1 MSTPLK
7 SPGAMSFVRA
17 VSAIVFLI
25 GASVLAGWWLDL
37 PALTS
42 VLPSAAKMVALTAL
56 AFVLA
61 AISLCF
67 QAGATDP
74 TQWRVSRI
82 CAVLVIAIGVIGLTT
97 RLLGWNLRLDN
108 LSIERLPIV
117 SAVSPAGSMSAATAT
132 AFVFLGGALL
142 LARSSR
148 YRRVYQAC
156 AILTLLIGWLGFSRY
171 VYGGE
176 PLVPY
181 AAMAI
186 HTAAMLLL
194 LGVGLLSLRRDVGLM
209 ALLAS
214 DRAAGFSVRRLLPAA
229 VLVPLVAGWLAL
241 HAERAGWFGTE
252 AALSLFALTS
262 VVVLAALIW
271 ANALLLE
278 RADVQR
284 RSAEQAL
291 HGSEERTQQ
300 IIETAL
306 DAVISMDKTGVI
318 TGWSTQAQAL
328 FGWSREEAIGRYLAQ
343 TIIPERYREAHRQGL
358 QRYLD
363 TGEARVLNRR
373 IELSA
378 LHRTGREFPVELA
391 ITPICTGDDLSFS
404 AFVRDITERKQAEA
418 ALRESEGRLRTLAE
432 FLPHLVWTCRPDGWC
447 DYLSRQWV
455 EYTGR
460 PEAEQLG
467 SGWAEHLHPEDRARV
482 QAEWAAATLRGDSF
496 DIEFR
501 IRRADGMYR
510 WFKTRAVPLR
520 DSAGSIVKWF
530 GSNTDVEDA
539 KRSEERLRA
548 QLERL
553 NLLDRTT
560 RAIGE
565 RQDLSSIFQVVLR
578 TLEDR
583 LPIDFGCVCL
593 YDPSAQTLS
602 VSCVGARSQALAAKL
617 ALTEHALLDVAQN
630 GFARCMRGELVHE
643 SDTGASPFPFAA
655 RLAQAGLRSV
665 VLAPLTVENKV
676 FGVMIAARREPDGF
690 TSGECEF
697 LRQLNQHVALAAN
710 QAQLYSAL
718 QRAYEDLRQS
728 QQAILQQERLRAL
741 GLMASGIA
749 HDINNALSPAAL
761 YVQSLLE
768 RDPSLSTQAHE
779 SLAIVQRAIEDVADT
794 VARMREFYRPREA
807 ELTLAPVDLNRTLQ
821 QVIDLTR
828 ARWSDI
834 PQQRGTVIRMQ
845 PELAANLPVIMGAQ
859 HEIRDALTN
868 LVLNAVDAMPEGG
881 TLALRSRADA
891 QRAQGVQVL
900 VEICDS
906 GVGMNAAVRSH
917 CLEPFFTT
925 KGERGTGLGLAM
937 VYGMVQRHSGEL
949 EIDSEPG
956 AGTTVRLIFPVTT
969 SVAAAPPEPEPKSVP
984 PLRLLVIDD
993 DPLLLESLQA
1003 TLAYDGHDVT
1013 VADGGQAGID
1023 AFIASLERP
1032 ERFCV
1037 VITDLGMPNID
1048 GRRVAAAIKSV
1059 SPTTPV
1065 VLLTGWGHSLRADND
1080 LPAHVD
1086 QVLAKPPKLA
1096 DLRTALAELTIGR
1109 AAN

>member
-1 MSTPLK
+1 MSTPRIA
-7 SPGAMSFVRA
+7 PHAMSFVRA
-17 VSAIVFLI
+17 VSAVVCLV
-25 GASVLAGWWLDL
+25 GALVLAGWWLDL
-37 PALTS
+37 PALTT
-42 VLPSAAKMVALTAL
+42 VLPSAAKMVPLTAL

-61 AISLCF
+61 AVSLWF
-67 QAGATDP
+67 QVSAADPTHWRIAHSCGALVVLIGAT
-74 TQWRVSRI
+74 
-82 CAVLVIAIGVIGLTT
+82 GLTT
-97 RLLGWNLRLDN
+97 RLLGWNLRLEN
-108 LSIERLPIV
+108 LSIERLPSL

-148 YRRVYQAC
+148 YRRLYQAC
-156 AILTLLIGWLGFSRY
+156 VILTLLIGWLGFSRY

-176 PLVPY
+176 PLLPY
-181 AAMAI
+181 ATMAI

-194 LGVGLLSLRRDVGLM
+194 LGAGLLSLRRDVGLM

-214 DRAAGFSVRRLLPAA
+214 DQAGGFSVRRLLPAA
-229 VLVPLVAGWLAL
+229 VLVPLVAGRLAL
-241 HAERAGWFGTE
+241 HAERAGWLGTE

-278 RADVQR
+278 RTDVKRQR
-284 RSAEQAL
+284 AEQAL
-291 HGSEERTQQ
+291 HGSEERTQL

-306 DAVISMDKTGVI
+306 DAVISMSKAGVI
-318 TGWSTQAQAL
+318 TGWSTQAESL
-328 FGWSREEAIGRYLAQ
+328 FGWSREEAIGQYLAK
-343 TIIPERYREAHRQGL
+343 TIIPQRYREAHRQGL

-363 TGEARVLNRR
+363 SGEARVLNRR

-378 LHRTGREFPVELA
+378 LHRSGREFPIELA
-391 ITPICTGDDLSFS
+391 ITPIRADGDLSFS

-418 ALRESEGRLRTLAE
+418 ALRESEGRLRMLAE

-467 SGWAEHLHPEDRARV
+467 SGWAEHLHPEDRERV
-482 QAEWAAATLRGDSF
+482 QAQWAAATVRGDSF

-501 IRRADGMYR
+501 IRRADGMHR

-520 DSAGSIVKWF
+520 DSAGNIVKWF
-530 GSNTDVEDA
+530 GSNTDIEDA
-539 KRSEERLRA
+539 KSSEDRLRA

-553 NLLDRTT
+553 NLLDLTT

-565 RQDLSSIFQVVLR
+565 RQDLSSIFQVVIR

-602 VSCVGARSQALAAKL
+602 VSCVGARSQALAVKL
-617 ALTEHALLDVAQN
+617 SLSEHALVEVTQN
-630 GFARCMRGELVHE
+630 GLARCVRGELVHE
-643 SDTGASPFPFAA
+643 SDTGASPFPFPA
-655 RLAQAGLRSV
+655 RLAQAGLQSV

-676 FGVMIAARREPDGF
+676 FGVMIAARREPGSF

-718 QRAYEDLRQS
+718 QRAYEDLRHS

-749 HDINNALSPAAL
+749 HDINNALSPASL

-779 SLAIVQRAIEDVADT
+779 SLAIVQRAIEDVAST

-828 ARWSDI
+828 ARWSDM
-834 PQQRGTVIRMQ
+834 PQQRGVVIRMQ
-845 PELAANLPVIMGAQ
+845 PDLAANLPVIMGAQ

-868 LVLNAVDAMPEGG
+868 VVLNAIDAMPEGG
-881 TLALRSRADA
+881 TLALKSRADT
-891 QRAQGVQVL
+891 QRARGAQVL
-900 VEICDS
+900 VEVCDS
-906 GVGMNAAVRSH
+906 GVGMSAAVRSH
-917 CLEPFFTT
+917 CLEPFYTT

-956 AGTTVRLIFPVTT
+956 AGTTVRLTFPV
-969 SVAAAPPEPEPKSVP
+969 SAAVAVAPAEKEQKSVR

-1013 VADGGQAGID
+1013 VAEGGQAGID
-1023 AFIASLERP
+1023 AFIASQKRP
-1032 ERFCV
+1032 ERFSV
-1037 VITDLGMPNID
+1037 VITDLGMPNVD
-1048 GRRVAAAIKSV
+1048 GRRVAGAIKSI

-1096 DLRTALAELTIGR
+1096 DLRTALAQLTAGR
-1109 AAN
+1109 APN

>member
-1 MSTPLK
+1 MSL
-7 SPGAMSFVRA
+7 VRV
-17 VSAIVFLI
+17 VSAIVFLT
-25 GASVLAGWWLDL
+25 GALVLAGWWLEM

-42 VLPSAAKMVALTAL
+42 VLPSGAKMVALSAL

-61 AISLCF
+61 ALSLWF
-67 QAGATDP
+67 QVGASDP
-74 TQWRVSRI
+74 MQWRVSRI
-82 CAVLVIAIGVIGLTT
+82 CAALVVVIGVTGLTT
-97 RLLGWNLRLDN
+97 RLFGWNLRLEN
-108 LSIERLPIV
+108 LSIERLSSV

-132 AFVFLGGALL
+132 AFVLLGGALL
-142 LARSSR
+142 LARTSR
-148 YRRVYQAC
+148 YRRVYQAWVIV
-156 AILTLLIGWLGFSRY
+156 ALLIGWLGFSRY

-181 AAMAI
+181 AAMAV

-194 LGVGLLSLRRDVGLM
+194 LGVGLLALRHDIGLM
-209 ALLAS
+209 ALIAS
-214 DRAAGFSVRRLLPAA
+214 NRAAGFSVRRLLPAA
-229 VLVPLVAGWLAL
+229 VFVPLVAGWLAL
-241 HAERAGWFGTE
+241 HAQRAGWLGTE
-252 AALSLFALTS
+252 AALSLFAFTS

-278 RADVQR
+278 RTDVRRQR
-284 RSAEQAL
+284 AEQAL

-306 DAVISMDKTGVI
+306 DAVISIDKNGVI
-318 TGWSTQAQAL
+318 TGWSTHAQSL
-328 FGWSREEAIGRYLAQ
+328 FGWNREEALGRSLTQ

-358 QRYLD
+358 QRYID

-378 LHRTGREFPVELA
+378 LHRSGREFPIELA
-391 ITPICTGDDLSFS
+391 ITPIRAGDDLSFS
-404 AFVRDITERKQAEA
+404 AFVRDIAERKNAEA
-418 ALRESEGRLRTLAE
+418 ALRESESRLRTLAE
-432 FLPHLVWTCRPDGWC
+432 SLPHLVWTCRPDGWC

-460 PEAEQLG
+460 PEIEQLG
-467 SGWAEHLHPEDRARV
+467 SGWAEQLHPEDRERV
-482 QAEWAAATLRGDSF
+482 QAQWAAATARGDSF

-510 WFKTRAVPLR
+510 WFKTRAIPLH
-520 DSAGSIVKWF
+520 DSVRSVVKWF
-530 GSNTDVEDA
+530 GSNTDIEDA

-565 RQDLSSIFQVVLR
+565 RQDLSSIFQVVIR

-583 LPIDFGCVCL
+583 LPIDFGCVCV
-593 YDPSAQTLS
+593 YDSSEQTLS
-602 VSCVGARSQALAAKL
+602 VSCVGARSQAFAAKL
-617 ALTEHALLDVAQN
+617 ALTEHALLDIAQN
-630 GFARCMRGELVHE
+630 GLARCVRGELVYE
-643 SDTGASPFPFAA
+643 SDTGASSFPFPA
-655 RLAQAGLRSV
+655 RLAQAGLKSV
-665 VLAPLTVENKV
+665 VLAPLTMENKV
-676 FGVMIAARREPDGF
+676 FGVMIAARRAPGSF
-690 TSGECEF
+690 ASGECEF

-728 QQAILQQERLRAL
+728 QQTIMQQERLRAL

-807 ELTLAPVDLNRTLQ
+807 EPTLAPIDLNRTLQ
-821 QVIDLTR
+821 EVIDLTR
-828 ARWSDI
+828 ARWSDM
-834 PQQRGTVIRMQ
+834 PQQRGIVIRMQ
-845 PELAANLPVIMGAQ
+845 PDLAADLPVIIGAQ

-881 TLALRSRADA
+881 TLALRSRADTE
-891 QRAQGVQVL
+891 RAHNAQVL
-900 VEICDS
+900 VEVCDS
-906 GVGMNAAVRSH
+906 GVGMSAAVRSH

-956 AGTTVRLIFPVTT
+956 VGTTVRLIFPVMTG
-969 SVAAAPPEPEPKSVP
+969 VAGAPLVAEPRSVP

-1013 VADGGQAGID
+1013 VAEGGQAGID
-1023 AFIASLERP
+1023 AFMASEKRP
-1032 ERFCV
+1032 ERFSV
-1037 VITDLGMPNID
+1037 VITDLGMPTVD

-1059 SPTTPV
+1059 SPATPV
-1065 VLLTGWGHSLRADND
+1065 VLLTGWGHNLRADND

-1096 DLRTALAELTIGR
+1096 DLRTALADLTIGR
-1109 AAN
+1109 ASN